1 MRRFLLPQPAT
12 TGDNSTLG
20 GTDANHIKNV
30 LRMQPG
36 DEILLFDAQ
45 NREYTGRIEQVASD
59 TVEILITDSREC
71 QTESPIAITV
81 AQALLKNKKM
91 DTLVRHLTEV
101 GMTRWRPFSAH
112 RSVPRLD
119 NKKPGGNKPDKQVDR
134 WQTIAMESLK
144 QCERGVPPEI
154 CPPATFEE
162 MLADREHH
170 DLALIFTDRS
180 APSLA
185 SVLNKEK
192 ENRQAVMIIIG
203 PEGGLTSQE
212 IDQAEAAGFV
222 PVSLGPR
229 ILKADTAAI
238 AACAIVQ
245 HRLGD
250 II

>member
-1 MRRFLLPQPAT
+1 MRRFFLPQPAT
-12 TGDNSTLG
+12 TGGRYLLS

-36 DEILLFDAQ
+36 DEVLLFDAHD
-45 NREYTGRIEQVASD
+45 REYTGRIENISGD
-59 TVEILITDSREC
+59 TVNVLITDSRQC
-71 QTESPIAITV
+71 LTESPLKITV

-101 GMTRWRPFSAH
+101 GMTRWLPFAAH
-112 RSVPRLD
+112 RSIPRP
-119 NKKPGGNKPDKQVDR
+119 NKNKPNKQIDR

-154 CPPATFEE
+154 CPPATFAEI
-162 MLADREHH
+162 LAEQDRH
-170 DLALIFTDRS
+170 DFTLIFTDKTAS
-180 APSLA
+180 PLA
-185 SVLNKEK
+185 TALNKK
-192 ENRQAVMIIIG
+192 EASNYAVMVIIG
-203 PEGGLTSQE
+203 PEGGLTNQE
-212 IDQAEAAGFV
+212 VDQAIEAGCL